1 MSIFHFVQIIHSR
14 LMNIIDENQ
23 VAKASQDSLS
33 IHDKDKNQDNEA
45 LNELIEH
52 VSHTLST
59 TLICIH

>member
-1 MSIFHFVQIIHSR
+1 
-14 LMNIIDENQ
+14 MNIIDENQ